1 LQHFEFK
8 AAKGYHIAQENEF
21 MALKSMTGYGSAQV
35 REKGVLATV
44 EILSVNRKHLDIN
57 IILPRHLSR
66 FDPDIRKLISSAIF
80 RGHVVVRIS
89 CVFEESSPLAVRPNL
104 ALAKELYRG
113 WQEIARALGIPA
125 AEILSLS
132 LLEKEPELF
141 SFEETSLMESLQPI
155 LLKAVED
162 ALKPFLEMREREGK
176 LLESEISAK
185 IKKLKDTVREIE
197 ANSTL
202 ATVKLREKLL
212 SKLKEVLPEI
222 KIVDDRL
229 LKEIAIFAEKVDIAE
244 EILRLDAHLD
254 QFIQLLEEP
263 KNTPGKTADFIL
275 QELNRE
281 INTIGSKS
289 LELAITRL
297 VVHMKSELER
307 IREQMQNVE

>member
-1 LQHFEFK
+1 
-8 AAKGYHIAQENEF
+8 

-254 QFIQLLEEP
+254 QFIQLLED
-263 KNTPGKTADFIL
+263 TPGKTADFIL